1 MNSAWNQQVRSDCEE
16 LLARFQQTDS
26 VRFEIFCKTW
36 REMKFGH
43 IFFGTAGREKRA
55 FSRLALDAAAIY
67 FLPPFS
73 FQIRTGGLYLLY
85 SLYQCQRTSP
95 PIRIRLALK
104 DWEDVVTFQKEAL
117 GAQHLDAVFVL
128 HQLLFHKAFHLT
140 AMPTLLTFKGSKE
153 TTGPQQPRNF
163 VAGACG
169 PQELIDRDALEELSD
184 VHRVYGELKLS
195 VYSQAQLESL
205 GVDLHRKN
213 LPALVR
219 GYVVAFHSWQ
229 QKMRQEESAED
240 RGAGG
245 SSETTSSQAESS
257 RRAQLLSSIKS
268 KAYGQAT
275 EVCKSRRHR
284 RVDLDTGEHSGPASP
299 KVPRRRGKI
308 SLRART
314 KKNVCIVGRM
324 SKEAATSTRIQRL
337 TTLDAG
343 PRAKREESAGQWT

>member
-16 LLARFQQTDS
+16 VLARFQQTDS

-43 IFFGTAGREKRA
+43 IFFGTAGHEKRA
-55 FSRLALDAAAIY
+55 FSRLVLDAAAIY

-140 AMPTLLTFKGSKE
+140 AMPTLLTFKRSKE

-195 VYSQAQLESL
+195 VYSQAQLERL

-213 LPALVR
+213 LPALLR

-229 QKMRQEESAED
+229 QKMRQEESTED

-245 SSETTSSQAESS
+245 SGETTSSQAESS

-268 KAYGQAT
+268 KAYGQAA

-284 RVDLDTGEHSGPASP
+284 RVDVDTGEQSGPASP
-299 KVPRRRGKI
+299 KVRRRRGKT

-337 TTLDAG
+337 TTLDSAG
-343 PRAKREESAGQWT
+343 PRAQREESAGQ